1 MALHWEAVGLPL
13 MQNNKETRRN
23 GTYESQIGKEERY
36 MSGTMGNF
44 WVGVSG
50 LQSSQYALNATAH
63 NITNAGTAGYSRQQV
78 LLTDLSYH
86 NLGDTAV
93 GRNQAGLGTSIADIR
108 LIRDT
113 FVDKAYRKE
122 LGREQYYQTKYDV
135 VSEVQN
141 YFGELE
147 GSSFRSYMKNL
158 WTAAQ
163 ELQKESNSI
172 VTRSSFI
179 AQAVAF
185 VDQANEIYNELTTYQ
200 KNLNTE
206 IKDQVNRINELA
218 NIIYDLNH
226 KITMVEASNI
236 EGANDYRD
244 QRDAAL
250 DELSGMI
257 SISYR
262 ENADGQVDVYA
273 EHRTLVSMSRVY
285 EMDVREVSDSCDYY
299 MPVWKDDQE
308 SVFNLH
314 VVPSA
319 EAKTDTG
326 SLKGIIMSRGDW
338 IANYTDIPVAPQ
350 APVRPIRSN
359 YETDADYNDAL
370 TQYNTDYQ
378 KYQTD
383 YEKFVKDRENYETY
397 LEPYTVNNIIAQ
409 FDQLIHGIVTK
420 INDIL
425 CPNKEVTIVN
435 ADGTTGTIHILDE
448 ENAGYGMGEENKLQG
463 VELIKRRTVD
473 RYTEQ
478 QVTIVNEDG
487 STETKTVQV
496 YNEEGDVY
504 LSLYTL
510 GNLEVNDELIKNP
523 SLLPLT
529 NKQNEELQEVA
540 DRLIHMWEDDFAT
553 LGPNSLVVNDYMGYY
568 KEFVG
573 DFANKGYTYEG
584 IAETQTQAVSEL
596 ENQRQAVVGVSTEEE
611 LSSLIKFQQGYNASS
626 RYFSVVSEM
635 VEHLI
640 SKLG

>member
-1 MALHWEAVGLPL
+1 
-13 MQNNKETRRN
+13 
-23 GTYESQIGKEERY
+23 

-50 LQSSQYALNATAH
+50 LQSSQYALNTTAH
-63 NITNAGTAGYSRQQV
+63 NITNAGTTGYSRQQV

-93 GRNQAGLGTSIADIR
+93 GRNQAGLGTNIADVR

-122 LGREQYYQTKYDV
+122 LGREQFYQTKYDV
-135 VSEVQN
+135 VAEVQN

-147 GSSFRSYMKNL
+147 GSDFRTYMQNL

-179 AQAVAF
+179 AQAVTF
-185 VDQANEIYNELTTYQ
+185 VEQANEIYDELTTYQ
-200 KNLNTE
+200 KNLNQE
-206 IKDQVNRINELA
+206 IEDQVDRINELA
-218 NIIYDLNH
+218 NTIYDLNH
-226 KITMVEASNI
+226 KITMVEASGI
-236 EGANDYRD
+236 ESANDYRD

-250 DELSGMI
+250 DELSGLI

-285 EMDVREVSDSCDYY
+285 EMDVKAVSDSCDYY
-299 MPVWKDDQE
+299 MPIWKDDQE

-314 VVPSA
+314 TIPNA

-338 IANYTDIPVAPQ
+338 IANYTDIPVAPE
-350 APVRPIRSN
+350 APVRPVRSD
-359 YETDADYNDAL
+359 YADDAEYNIAL
-370 TQYNTDYQ
+370 TQYNQDYSQYQVDYQ
-378 KYQTD
+378 K
-383 YEKFVKDRENYETY
+383 FVQDKEYYNTY

-425 CPNKEVTIVN
+425 CPNKEITIVN
-435 ADGTTGTIHILDE
+435 DDGSTSTIQVLDE
-448 ENAGYGMGEENKLQG
+448 ENAGYGMGEGNEVQG
-463 VELIKRRTVD
+463 KELIKRRTVD

-478 QVTIVNEDG
+478 TVTVQNEDG
-487 STETKTVQV
+487 TTSQMTVQV
-496 YNEEGDVY
+496 YNEEGDEL

-529 NKQNEELQEVA
+529 NEQNEELQEVA

-568 KEFVG
+568 KEFIA

-584 IAETQTQAVSEL
+584 IAETQSQAVLEL
-596 ENQRQAVVGVSTEEE
+596 DNQRQTVVGVSTDEE
-611 LSSLIKFQQGYNASS
+611 LSNLIKFQQGYNASS
-626 RYFSVVSEM
+626 RYFTVVSEM

>member
-1 MALHWEAVGLPL
+1 
-13 MQNNKETRRN
+13 
-23 GTYESQIGKEERY
+23 

-50 LQSSQYALNATAH
+50 LQSSQYALNTTAH
-63 NITNAGTAGYSRQQV
+63 NITNAGTTGYSRQQV
-78 LLTDLSYH
+78 LLTDKSYN
-86 NLGDTAV
+86 NLGNTAV
-93 GRNQAGLGTSIADIR
+93 GKNQAGLGTVIADVR

-122 LGREQYYQTKYDV
+122 LGREQFYQTKYDV
-135 VSEVQN
+135 VAEVQN

-147 GSSFRSYMKNL
+147 GSTFQSYMQNL
-158 WTAAQ
+158 WTSAQ

-185 VDQANEIYNELTTYQ
+185 VEQANEIHKQLTTYQ

-206 IKDQVNRINELA
+206 IEDQVNRINELA
-218 NIIYDLNH
+218 NLIHELNY
-226 KITMVEASNI
+226 KVTMVEASNV
-236 EGANDYRD
+236 ESANDYRD

-250 DELSGMI
+250 DELSGLI
-257 SISYR
+257 SITYK
-262 ENADGQVDVYA
+262 ENGDGQVDVYA

-285 EMDVREVSDSCDYY
+285 EMDVKAVSDSCDYY
-299 MPVWKDDQE
+299 VPIWKDDQA
-308 SVFNLH
+308 SVFNLTT
-314 VVPSA
+314 VPSA

-338 IANYTDIPVAPQ
+338 IADYTDIPVAPE
-350 APVRPIRSN
+350 APVRPVRSD
-359 YETDADYNDAL
+359 YATDAEYADAM
-370 TQYNTDYQ
+370 TQYNDDYTQ
-378 KYQTD
+378 YQTD
-383 YEKFVKDRENYETY
+383 YEQFIQDKEYYNTY

-425 CPNKEVTIVN
+425 CPNKEITIVN
-435 ADGTTGTIHILDE
+435 ADGTTSTIQVLDE
-448 ENAGYGMGEENKLQG
+448 EAAGYGMGEENKVQG
-463 VELIKRRTVD
+463 TELIKRRTID

-478 QVTIVNEDG
+478 EVTVLNEDG
-487 STETKTVQV
+487 TTSTLTVQV
-496 YNEEGDVY
+496 YNEETDEQ

-529 NKQNEELQEVA
+529 NEQNEELQEVA
-540 DRLIHMWEDDFAT
+540 DRLIHMWEDEFGT
-553 LGPNSLVVNDYMGYY
+553 LGPNSLVVNNYMGYY
-568 KEFVG
+568 KEFIA
-573 DFANKGYTYEG
+573 DFANKGYTYSG
-584 IAETQTQAVSEL
+584 IADTQSQAVLEL
-596 ENQRQAVVGVSTEEE
+596 DNQRQTVVGVSTDEE
-611 LSSLIKFQQGYNASS
+611 LSNLIKFQQGYNASS
-626 RYFSVVSEM
+626 RYFTVVSEM

-640 SKLG
+640 NKLG

>member
-1 MALHWEAVGLPL
+1 
-13 MQNNKETRRN
+13 
-23 GTYESQIGKEERY
+23 

-63 NITNAGTAGYSRQQV
+63 NITNAGSKGYSRQQV
-78 LLTDLSYH
+78 LLADLSYH
-86 NLGDTAV
+86 HLGDTAV
-93 GRNQAGLGTSIADIR
+93 GRNQAGLGTSIADVR

-122 LGREQYYQTKYDV
+122 LGREQFYQTKYDV
-135 VSEVQN
+135 VAEVQN

-147 GSSFRSYMKNL
+147 GSDFRTYMQNL
-158 WTAAQ
+158 WSAAQ

-179 AQAVAF
+179 AQAVTF
-185 VDQANEIYNELTTYQ
+185 IEQSNEIYDQLTTYQ
-200 KNLNTE
+200 KNLNQE
-206 IKDQVNRINELA
+206 IEDQVNRINELA
-218 NIIYDLNH
+218 DIIYDLNH
-226 KITMVEASNI
+226 KVTMVEASDI
-236 EGANDYRD
+236 ESANDYRD

-250 DELSGMI
+250 DELSGII
-257 SISYR
+257 SISYK

-285 EMDVREVSDSCDYY
+285 RMDVKAVSDSCDFY
-299 MPVWKDDQE
+299 MPIWKDDQE
-308 SVFNLH
+308 NIFNLH
-314 VVPSA
+314 NVPNA

-338 IANYTDIPVAPQ
+338 IANYTDVPVAPE
-350 APVRPIRSN
+350 APVRPVRSD
-359 YETDADYNDAL
+359 YATDAEYNTAV
-370 TQYNTDYQ
+370 TQYNEDYTQ
-378 KYQTD
+378 YQTD
-383 YEKFVKDRENYETY
+383 YEQFVKDREYYNTY

-420 INDIL
+420 MNDIL
-425 CPNKEVTIVN
+425 CPNKEITIVN
-435 ADGTTGTIHILDE
+435 DDGTTSTIQVLDE
-448 ENAGYGMGEENKLQG
+448 EKAGYGMGEENEVQG
-463 VELIKRRTVD
+463 KELIKRRTID

-478 QVTIVNEDG
+478 TVTVQNEDG
-487 STETKTVQV
+487 TTSQMTVQV
-496 YNEEGDVY
+496 YNAEGDEP
-504 LSLYTL
+504 LTLYTL

-529 NKQNEELQEVA
+529 NEQNEELQEVA
-540 DRLIHMWEDDFAT
+540 DRLIHMWEDDFTT
-553 LGPNSLVVNDYMGYY
+553 LGPNSLVVNNYMGYY
-568 KEFVG
+568 KEFVA

-584 IAETQTQAVSEL
+584 IAETQAQSVQEL
-596 ENQRQAVVGVSTEEE
+596 ENQRQTVVGVSTDEE
-611 LSSLIKFQQGYNASS
+611 LSNLIKFQQGYNASS
-626 RYFSVVSEM
+626 RYFTVVSEM

>member
-1 MALHWEAVGLPL
+1 
-13 MQNNKETRRN
+13 
-23 GTYESQIGKEERY
+23 

-63 NITNAGTAGYSRQQV
+63 NITNAGSKGFSRQQV

-93 GRNQAGLGTSIADIR
+93 GRNQAGLGTSIADVR

-122 LGREQYYQTKYDV
+122 LGREQFYQTKYDV
-135 VSEVQN
+135 VAEVQN

-147 GSSFRSYMKNL
+147 GSSFRTYMQNL
-158 WTAAQ
+158 WSSAQ

-179 AQAVAF
+179 AQAVTF
-185 VDQANEIYNELTTYQ
+185 VEQANEIYNQLTTYQ
-200 KNLNTE
+200 KNLNKE
-206 IKDQVNRINELA
+206 IEDQVNRINELA
-218 NIIYDLNH
+218 DLIHDLN
-226 KITMVEASNI
+226 KKVTMVEASNI
-236 EGANDYRD
+236 ESANDYRD

-250 DELSGMI
+250 DELSGII
-257 SISYR
+257 SISYK

-273 EHRTLVSMSRVY
+273 EHRTLVSMDRVY
-285 EMDVREVSDSCDYY
+285 DIEVKPVSDSCDYY
-299 MPVWKDDQE
+299 VPVWKDDQE
-308 SVFNLH
+308 NIFNLH
-314 VVPSA
+314 TVPNA

-338 IANYTDIPVAPQ
+338 IANYTNIPIAPE
-350 APVRPIRSN
+350 APVRPVRS
-359 YETDADYNDAL
+359 DYASDGDYTDAL
-370 TQYNTDYQ
+370 TQYNSDYTQ
-378 KYQTD
+378 YQTD
-383 YEKFVKDRENYETY
+383 YQQFVQDREYYDTY

-409 FDQLIHGIVTK
+409 FDQLIHGVVTRM
-420 INDIL
+420 NDIL
-425 CPNKEVTIVN
+425 CPNKEITIRDEN
-435 ADGTTGTIHILDE
+435 DPTKTITIKVLDE
-448 ENAGYGMGEENKLQG
+448 EKAGYGMGEENQVQG
-463 VELIKRRTVD
+463 KELIKRRVVD

-478 QVTIVNEDG
+478 EVTVVNEDG
-487 STETKTVQV
+487 STETMKVQV
-496 YNEEGDVY
+496 YNEENEKEP
-504 LSLYTL
+504 LTLYTL

-529 NKQNEELQEVA
+529 NKQNEELQQVA
-540 DRLIHMWEDDFAT
+540 DQLIHMWEEDFAT

-568 KEFVG
+568 KEFVA

-584 IAETQTQAVSEL
+584 IADTQSQAVLEL
-596 ENQRQAVVGVSTEEE
+596 DNQRQTVVGVSTDEE
-611 LSSLIKFQQGYNASS
+611 LSNLIKFQQGYNASS
-626 RYFSVVSEM
+626 RYFTVVSEM